1 MKLVRITN
9 VLFSERFVHLVDEKL
24 DVVDWTDHIMQDTRV
39 QHLHL
44 LVLLALLLE
53 LDMLGHVTY

>member
-9 VLFSERFVHLVDEKL
+9 VLFSARFVHLVDEKL
-24 DVVDWTDHIMQDTRV
+24 DVVDWTDHIMRDTRV